1 MVFGAKHCLEH
12 GHGVRHRRSETQ
24 ETEIRRLR
32 EASVTSDGML
42 SCYTPFL
49 LAIVQRRVAD
59 SAAKVSQTVQQ
70 ADAPLP
76 FGDSDGRNN
85 DAIGTGDGNAGRI
98 SEKGGEQKDH
108 GASAGSSCPS
118 TLCAEALWALSE
130 YAVLS
135 PGLAS
140 ADVLPL
146 AAALA
151 GDTAECPQ
159 VTSRW

>member
-1 MVFGAKHCLEH
+1 
-12 GHGVRHRRSETQ
+12 
-24 ETEIRRLR
+24 
-32 EASVTSDGML
+32 ML

-49 LAIVQRRVAD
+49 LAIIQRRVAV
-59 SAAKVSQTVQQ
+59 SAAKVPPTVEQ

-76 FGDSDGRNN
+76 SSDSDGGNDNAISTEDRNARASV
-85 DAIGTGDGNAGRI
+85 DMGR
-98 SEKGGEQKDH
+98 GQNDH
-108 GASAGSSCPS
+108 GASTGSSCPS

-140 ADVLPL
+140 AEVLPL

-151 GDTAECPQ
+151 GDTTECSQ
-159 VTSRW
+159 VTSH

>member
-1 MVFGAKHCLEH
+1 M
-12 GHGVRHRRSETQ
+12 
-24 ETEIRRLR
+24 
-32 EASVTSDGML
+32 TSDGML

-59 SAAKVSQTVQQ
+59 SAAKAPPTAEP
-70 ADAPLP
+70 ADDPLP
-76 FGDSDGRNN
+76 AGDSDYGN
-85 DAIGTGDGNAGRI
+85 DDGVGTEEENTHKI
-98 SEKGGEQKDH
+98 VEKDKKLQGY
-108 GASAGSSCPS
+108 GASADKSCPS

-140 ADVLPL
+140 AEVLPL

-151 GDTAECPQ
+151 GDTVECPQ
-159 VTSRW
+159 VTIIGITLAFAYRMPFCFPVKRSTHL